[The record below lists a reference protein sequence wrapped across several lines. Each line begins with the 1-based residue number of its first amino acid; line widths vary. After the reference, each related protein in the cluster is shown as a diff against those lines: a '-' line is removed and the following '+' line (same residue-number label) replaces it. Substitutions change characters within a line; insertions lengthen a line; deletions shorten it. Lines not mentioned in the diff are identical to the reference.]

1 MSKMF
6 GLFCAMLFL
15 TATANAASISADMP
29 AGGNEAEFYAPG
41 IINPAEGTVE
51 LTAVPSR
58 PGSEFQNEWYFAF
71 GLTPGQSLKQG
82 NNTLL
87 GIYTPSGENK
97 MTGFS
102 AVARIGNNRYSA
114 ENKNSDF
121 LKPGIPVNIALTWG
135 KAGLLLYVD
144 GKLYTKGPFPKD
156 GVLGPMPALFKLGTD
171 SPFNVRAAKISV
183 RQLPPEMLTA
193 TPAKNF
199 AQTGDTSFLWG
210 KEKNAE
216 YFVTAFSNKISP
228 VLMPVWRLAD
238 SMAPAGEN
246 AAITLAGLNL
256 SGTPATY
263 KISISA
269 KNFEGASAGTA
280 NQEITL
286 PPAAKFIEQPAA
298 LPVKSAGFYN
308 LDIKITG
315 PDGHSADW
323 KSTYMLYPAED
334 KTVRDG
340 KFADYMG
347 HHMLE
352 SPEVL
357 SKLGIRWSRSW
368 DCGRYFLWQDVQPLP
383 GVFDW
388 TNADRGVAMA
398 VKNKINILGVLGYPP
413 MWAAERPDSSKMT
426 HEQSYMSGRW
436 KPRSVEEWSNYVY
449 QTVSRYKGQVK
460 YWEIYNEVDFH
471 PPGMPATFSGTT
483 QEYFELV
490 KAAWNAARKADP
502 EAKILLGGF
511 STLPVCDVNMP
522 YDLLKMGAAKYSDIL
537 SMHSYQGVIGV
548 DKLRNA
554 VKAASPA
561 MGLWQTEQSWFQ
573 IEDPRKQAELTA
585 AIQFWFVEKGFD
597 KYFNFGTY
605 VFTNRHTRSPEPLLQ
620 TLAAIQ
626 NQLRKCDTFT
636 GVLPDAAVRD
646 FDVKHS
652 FKRTDGNYFTAIGKV
667 DAKTILRLS
676 GDIISAEDM
685 FGRELKITR
694 DGSASVLPPTDIA
707 LIVSKTP
714 LKVLGAKYQI
724 KAPCLNPGFEDISGD
739 STGGLKGLIV
749 NNWTFREK
757 TYDKGGEILLDQRAR
772 TGKYALKI
780 SASGQGRVYAFFE
793 TLGLAAGKYTFS
805 AWLKS
810 ANGKPATAYF
820 SMFDTVGKS
829 IETRKISSVST
840 SEYTKY
846 TAEFEFKKRPE
857 GNVMFIIGTGLDKE
871 QGSILCDDVELEKQ
885 PLMLPASTENIKI
898 SNPDGNL
905 IFKSGKLE
913 ADLQNMVSRIG
924 GTQTIGG
931 VTVEVSR
938 TPAVL
943 SGGSEWS
950 GTAGKTFRIP
960 LAGQYSKIAFL
971 VGAMFVPAK
980 SSAVFGT
987 INITYS
993 DGSTA
998 VFNLENNKNIRDWWL
1013 AAVPGGIAPDL
1024 SFADASLQEFGL
1036 FMPIWNNPA
1045 PEKAITAVE
1054 LKADTA
1060 GLLCL
1065 AAVIAEK
1072 KQ

>member
-6 GLFCAMLFL
+6 GLFCAMFFL
-15 TATANAASISADMP
+15 TATANSASISSDMP
-29 AGGNEAEFYAPG
+29 AGGSDAEYYAPG
-41 IINPAEGTVE
+41 IINPVEGTVE
-51 LTAVPSR
+51 LTVVPSR

-71 GLTPGQSLKQG
+71 GITPAQSLKQG

-102 AVARIGNNRYSA
+102 AVARIGDSRYSA

-121 LKPGIPVNIALTWG
+121 LKPGIPVNIALSWG

-144 GKLYTKGPFPKD
+144 GKLYARGPFPKD
-156 GVLGPMPALFKLGTD
+156 GALKPMPALFKLGTD
-171 SPFNVRAAKISV
+171 SPFNVRAAKIST
-183 RQLPPEMLTA
+183 RQLPPDEI
-193 TPAKNF
+193 AKTSSNVF
-199 AQTGDTSFLWG
+199 LQAVDTSFLWSKG
-210 KEKNAE
+210 NAAE
-216 YFVTAFSNKISP
+216 YFITDFSRKSSP

-238 SMAPAGEN
+238 AMAPAGRN
-246 AAITLAGLNL
+246 AAVTLAGLNL
-256 SGTPATY
+256 AGAAATY

-269 KNFEGASAGTA
+269 KTFEGAYAGTA

-286 PPAAKFIEQPAA
+286 PPAAKFIEQSVA

-315 PDGHSADW
+315 PDGRSAGW

-334 KTVRDG
+334 KAVRDG

-357 SKLGIRWSRSW
+357 NKLGIRWSRSW
-368 DCGRYFLWQDVQPLP
+368 DSGRYFLWQDVEPMP

-388 TNADRGVAMA
+388 TNADQGVAGA
-398 VKNKINILGVLGYPP
+398 VKNRINILGVLGYPP
-413 MWAAERPDSSKMT
+413 MWAAEKPESSKMT
-426 HEQSYMSGRW
+426 HVQAYMSGRW
-436 KPRSVEEWSNYVY
+436 KPRSVKEWENYVY

-490 KAAWNAARKADP
+490 KAAWNAAKKADP

-548 DKLRNA
+548 DKLRQA

-585 AIQFWFVEKGFD
+585 AIQFWFVEKGFE

-620 TLAAIQ
+620 TLAAVQ
-626 NQLRKCDTFT
+626 NQLRKCDTFL
-636 GVLPDAAVRD
+636 GALPEAAVRD

-652 FKRTDGNYFTAIGKV
+652 FKRTDGAYFTAIGKV

-676 GDIISAEDM
+676 GEVISAEDM

-694 DGSASVLPPTDIA
+694 DGSSTTLPPADIA

-714 LKVLGAKYQI
+714 LKVSSAKYQT

-749 NNWTFREK
+749 NNWTFRAT
-757 TYDKGGEILLDQRAR
+757 TYDKGGEILPDQRAR

-810 ANGKPATAYF
+810 ADGKPATAYF

-829 IETRKISSVST
+829 IEIRKIAGVAT
-840 SEYTKY
+840 AEYIKY
-846 TAEFEFKKRPE
+846 TAEFELKKRPE

-871 QGSILCDDVELEKQ
+871 HGSILCDDVELAKQ
-885 PLMLPASTENIKI
+885 PMMRPELTENVKI
-898 SNPDGNL
+898 SNPDGQL
-905 IFKSGKLE
+905 LFKSGKLE
-913 ADLQNMVSRIG
+913 ADLQNMIARVG
-924 GTQTIGG
+924 GSQTIGG

-938 TPAVL
+938 SPVVL
-943 SGGSEWS
+943 SGSGEWK
-950 GTAGKTFRIP
+950 GTAGRTFRIP
-960 LAGQYSKIAFL
+960 LAGYYSKIALL
-971 VGAMFVPAK
+971 VGAMYVPAQG
-980 SSAVFGT
+980 SLVFGT
-987 INITYS
+987 MNITYR

-998 VFNLENNKNIRDWWL
+998 VFRLENNRNIRDWWL
-1013 AAVPGGIAPDL
+1013 AAIPGGIAPDL

-1036 FMPIWNNPA
+1036 FMPVWNNPS
-1045 PEKAITAVE
+1045 PEKEVTAVE
-1054 LKADTA
+1054 LKADTD

-1065 AAVIAEK
+1065 AAAIAEK